1 MIYDKGRRMKTLGI
15 FGSGQLARMMALAV
29 RPLGID
35 VICAGNQGDCAGDVA
50 TIVDVDMTDPQ
61 SVDDFLRRVDAAT
74 FETENIDVTHLG
86 GGKNIY
92 PPADVLCIG
101 QNRLSEKKY
110 FNDHG
115 MQTAPY
121 QAVGTLDDLQNAVAT
136 IGLPAILKTCSGG
149 YDGKGQYV
157 LKSPD
162 DISPAWQELGG
173 HQLDGQG
180 DLILEGFVDF
190 DYEVSLVGVRGRD
203 GEKLFYPLTENVHVD
218 GILHTSTVPSN
229 AENLQGDIE
238 HHMGNLM
245 DDLNYVG
252 VMAIEFFVK
261 TDNDGVAQ
269 TYIANEMAPRVHNS
283 GHWSMDGAITGQFE
297 NHVRAVMGLPLGD
310 VSYHPS
316 VMVNCIGTM
325 PDVATA
331 LQQAGIKYHSYQ
343 KQNRLGRKVGHINM
357 VGQKT
362 IAHHYNAVLA
372 MIGK

>member
-1 MIYDKGRRMKTLGI
+1 MKKLGV

-50 TIVDVDMTDPQ
+50 TIVDVDMTNPQ
-61 SVDDFLRRVDAAT
+61 SVNDFLQSVDCAT

-86 GGKNIY
+86 GANNIY
-92 PPADVLCIG
+92 PPADVLTIG

-115 MQTAPY
+115 MATAPY
-121 QAVGTLDDLQNAVAT
+121 QAVGSQDDLQQAVNT

-157 LKSPD
+157 LKSND
-162 DISPAWQELGG
+162 DISPAWNELGS
-173 HQLDGQG
+173 HG

-190 DYEVSLVGVRGRD
+190 DYEVSLVAVRGRG

-218 GILHTSTVPSN
+218 GILHTSTVPSR
-229 AENLQGDIE
+229 AENLQADIE
-238 HHMGNLM
+238 KHMGNLM
-245 DDLNYVG
+245 NDLNYVG

-261 TDNDGVAQ
+261 TDDHGVAQ

-297 NHVRAVMGLPLGD
+297 NHVRAVMGLPLGAVD
-310 VSYHPS
+310 YTPS
-316 VMVNCIGTM
+316 VMVNCIGQM
-325 PDVATA
+325 PHVATA
-331 LQQAGIKYHSYQ
+331 LQQSGIKYHSYQ
-343 KQNRLGRKVGHINM
+343 KQSRLGRKVGHMNM
-357 VGQKT
+357 VGASNIDKNLKS
-362 IAHHYNAVLA
+362 ILA
-372 MIGK
+372 LIERQ